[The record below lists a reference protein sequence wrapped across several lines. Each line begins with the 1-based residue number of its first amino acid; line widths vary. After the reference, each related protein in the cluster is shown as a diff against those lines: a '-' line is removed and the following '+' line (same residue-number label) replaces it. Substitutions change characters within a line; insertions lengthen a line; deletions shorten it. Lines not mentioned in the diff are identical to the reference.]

1 MLKQR
6 TLWLKLLKLKLNSL
20 NKELKRAIKK
30 EREFQRETK
39 LRKVK
44 TTNNANNWKQV
55 KKVLALKT
63 DKSKLKLFEE
73 TVKQVFCINIQFD
86 SNLLK
91 EKEKV
96 ETRYVNIEKELW
108 DQGSQSFDAISSEIF

>member
-108 DQGSQSFDAISSEIF
+108 DQGPQSFDAISSDIF